1 VLTIATPSDHVNTS
15 ELLTVAVAA
24 AKAAG
29 EVLLEGL
36 RGGAGSLADSVEE
49 KGSRV
54 SIVTW
59 ADVTAQ
65 AEIARVIAEH
75 DPTHAV
81 FGEEGNAGGD
91 PAAAPVTWIVDPL
104 DGTSNYAHGIPFA
117 CTSIAA
123 VDADGLAAAAI
134 FEPFRGELFTATRG
148 GGAWLHQPGGSD
160 RRLSVSATTDLGRA
174 LVCTGIQSTDPDA
187 LAAYVRRVLAIHT
200 NTRGARGLGS
210 PALCLAYVAAGRID
224 IFFERDATYA
234 WDLAAGALM
243 ITEAGGRITHPDGG
257 PINLGPG
264 LADMLATN
272 GHLHDAAT
280 AMFANA

>member
-1 VLTIATPSDHVNTS
+1 MLTITSTSVPVNQLLATAV
-15 ELLTVAVAA
+15 VAA
-24 AKAAG
+24 DAAG
-29 EVLLEGL
+29 AILVEGL
-36 RGGAGSLADSVEE
+36 TRPPEIAE

-59 ADVTAQ
+59 ADITAQ
-65 AEIARVIAEH
+65 AEIVRVIAERH
-75 DPTHAV
+75 PDHAV
-81 FGEEGNAGGD
+81 FGEEGNAGAD
-91 PAAAPVTWIVDPL
+91 RATAPVTWIVDPL

-148 GGAWLHQPGGSD
+148 GGAWLGD
-160 RRLSVSATTDLGRA
+160 ERLSVSATPELAKA

-200 NTRGARGLGS
+200 KTRGARGLGS

-234 WDLAAGALM
+234 WDLAAGALL
-243 ITEAGGRITHPDGG
+243 IEEAGGRITHPDGG

-272 GHLHDAAT
+272 GLLHEAAT
-280 AMFANA
+280 AMFASA